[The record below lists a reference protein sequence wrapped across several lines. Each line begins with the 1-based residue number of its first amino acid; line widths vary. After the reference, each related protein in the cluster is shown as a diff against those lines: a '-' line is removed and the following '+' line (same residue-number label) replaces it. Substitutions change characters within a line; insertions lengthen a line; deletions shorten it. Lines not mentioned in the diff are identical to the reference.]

1 MSSCSTYGTCA
12 GAVRGQFW
20 NTSRRRFIFQKEKNT
35 IHLQVG
41 VSIKMRSTYLA
52 QRLVLA
58 KIDEN
63 GRHSG
68 YRCVTKPP

>member
-1 MSSCSTYGTCA
+1 
-12 GAVRGQFW
+12 
-20 NTSRRRFIFQKEKNT
+20 
-35 IHLQVG
+35 
-41 VSIKMRSTYLA
+41 MRSTYLA

-68 YRCVTKPP
+68 YRCVNKTTLELAGLKQFIIISHDPGG